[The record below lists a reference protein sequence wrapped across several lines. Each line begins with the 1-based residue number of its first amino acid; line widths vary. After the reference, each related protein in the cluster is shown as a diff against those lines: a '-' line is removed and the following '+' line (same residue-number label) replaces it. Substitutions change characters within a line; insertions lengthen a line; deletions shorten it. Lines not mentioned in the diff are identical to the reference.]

1 MDSRERMLAACR
13 GEIVDRPPVWMMR
26 QAGRY
31 LPEYRELRARNGF
44 WELVRSPAL
53 AVEASLQPV
62 RRFDFDAAILFSD
75 ILVILDAMGVRV
87 RYQEGGPALS
97 PQVRTSGDLA
107 ALRTV
112 VQESAFQYVE
122 EAMSRLCAELHP
134 QRAVVGFAG
143 APFTLAA
150 YLVEGGP
157 SHGVPSLKALA
168 YRSPDLYAA
177 IAGSIA
183 DAVVKLLRVQVR
195 AVADLV
201 QVFDTWAAHLS
212 PDDYESL
219 ALPYTRRVF
228 DGIADLG
235 VPTILYI
242 RNAAGLLEHA
252 AASGCRVLS
261 IDGSIRLSDA
271 RARLD
276 PRIALQ
282 GNFDPALLFA
292 SRERIRS
299 TVQTG
304 LRSAGTRG
312 YIANLGQGLLPD
324 TPLEGVEA
332 FVSAVREGGE

>member
-1 MDSRERMLAACR
+1 
-13 GEIVDRPPVWMMR
+13 
-26 QAGRY
+26 
-31 LPEYRELRARNGF
+31 
-44 WELVRSPAL
+44 
-53 AVEASLQPV
+53 
-62 RRFDFDAAILFSD
+62 
-75 ILVILDAMGVRV
+75 
-87 RYQEGGPALS
+87 
-97 PQVRTSGDLA
+97 
-107 ALRTV
+107 
-112 VQESAFQYVE
+112 
-122 EAMSRLCAELHP
+122 
-134 QRAVVGFAG
+134 
-143 APFTLAA
+143 
-150 YLVEGGP
+150 
-157 SHGVPSLKALA
+157 
-168 YRSPDLYAA
+168 
-177 IAGSIA
+177 
-183 DAVVKLLRVQVR
+183 VKLLRVQVR